1 MLIFSLLC
9 LFMEKNISN
18 NNNNKNNKQYI
29 LNKKKHFLGR
39 VWLLIIVNDITS
51 KTNILE
57 NNYMTY

>member
-1 MLIFSLLC
+1 
-9 LFMEKNISN
+9 MEKNISN